1 MSRLREKHIKFIEH
15 LPDTVQEITIE
26 LEHAFDLTGIDL
38 ARLRDAFRR
47 FLQLNRAVIRHT
59 VTVDYSGGE
68 EGIEEYRL
76 IQRPVAEDIR
86 DAFRLALDLGDRLHL
101 EEDVSESM
109 RKYCTRSQSHGSKFV
124 SILPTLPLP

>member
-1 MSRLREKHIKFIEH
+1 MKFIEH
-15 LPDTVQEITIE
+15 LPDTVQEIAIE

-47 FLQLNRAVIRHT
+47 FPQLERAVIRHT
-59 VTVDYSGGE
+59 ITVDYSGGE
-68 EGIEEYRL
+68 GIEEYRL
-76 IQRPVAEDIR
+76 VQRPVAGDIMN
-86 DAFRLALDLGDRLHL
+86 AFRSALDLGDRLHL